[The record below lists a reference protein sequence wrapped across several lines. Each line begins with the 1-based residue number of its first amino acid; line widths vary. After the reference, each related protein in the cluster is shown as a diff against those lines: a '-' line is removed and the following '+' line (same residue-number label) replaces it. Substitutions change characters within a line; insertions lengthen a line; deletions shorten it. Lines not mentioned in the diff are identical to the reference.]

1 MWALHLN
8 VWLEAAGL
16 LFFWTYLQWPHFPL
30 LLWALVPSILSWV
43 KVRLRS
49 ALSSSPGCYIC
60 LSVSL
65 PLPCF
70 FPGSRFW
77 IMIFCLDVS
86 YSYFSTFISYLT
98 VHGMKTQVCV
108 CRDWSEGKVPG
119 PARDKLQKWAGKREG
134 PQDPKM
140 FNYSIREALLCTI
153 PTPFSSSF
161 SLRTFS
167 LRTSTSSSQGQGLNV
182 ADREGHSQ
190 VEHHPREV
198 FYNSFHFLFYDKL
211 WEIERVSRRRH

>member
-1 MWALHLN
+1 MSTAFKCVVGSRRTSFLLN
-8 VWLEAAGL
+8 LPAV
-16 LFFWTYLQWPHFPL
+16 T
-30 LLWALVPSILSWV
+30 S
-43 KVRLRS
+43 
-49 ALSSSPGCYIC
+49 LSSSPLGPSALHLILGQGQTQECFELKPRVLH
-60 LSVSL
+60 LSVCQFTPSL
-65 PLPCF
+65 LLP
-70 FPGSRFW
+70 RVK
-77 IMIFCLDVS
+77 ILNHDFCLDVS
-86 YSYFSTFISYLT
+86 YSYFSIFISYLT